1 MTSPVDENAMADETE
16 RVSVGGDSL
25 SADEL
30 FELARNKT
38 KEGRESLFAMVSD
51 LFFDEDRVLSD
62 RERALM
68 GEILRRLVHAVEM
81 SVRRNLSMRMAER
94 TDAPHDLIVDLA
106 NDDIEV
112 AHPILLRS
120 DVLQDADLIEVIR
133 HRTMEHQLSVA
144 ARRSV
149 SEEVAEVLVDTG
161 NEDVIA
167 TLLHNNGAGLSREV
181 MEYLVG
187 ESKRVDRYQ
196 NPLVQRSDLP
206 PDLAQRMYWWVTA
219 ALRKHIVENFTIDA
233 TDLDAALD
241 EATEG
246 ALKKEA
252 KAVEKPDEAESLID
266 RLVDLG
272 ELTPGLLVRSLGQG
286 EVALFETGLARLA
299 GLRRQL
305 VRRIL
310 YEPGGEGLA
319 ILCRALGIE
328 REMFANIY
336 QLSRK
341 AKDIKNTPDPKEIDE
356 VLKFFDKTKQWDAA
370 KVLKRWQRS
379 SDYLYALKKL
389 DGEV

>member
-1 MTSPVDENAMADETE
+1 MTSPVDENAMVDETE
-16 RVSVGGDSL
+16 RLSVGGNSL

-38 KEGRESLFAMVSD
+38 NEGRESLFAMVSD
-51 LFFDEDRVLSD
+51 LFFNEDRVLSD

-120 DVLQDADLIEVIR
+120 DVLQDTDLIEVIR

-149 SEEVAEVLVDTG
+149 SEDVAEALVDTG

-181 MEYLVG
+181 MKYLVG

-196 NPLVQRSDLP
+196 NPLVQRCDLP

-219 ALRKHIVENFTIDA
+219 ALRKHIVGNFTIDA
-233 TDLDAALD
+233 NDLDVALD
-241 EATEG
+241 EATDG

-252 KAVEKPDEAESLID
+252 KAVEKPDEAEALVD

-272 ELTPGLLVRSLGQG
+272 ELTPGLLVRSMGQG

-328 REMFANIY
+328 REVFSNIFH
-336 QLSRK
+336 LSRK
-341 AKDIKNTPDPKEIDE
+341 AKDVKDTPDSKEIE
-356 VLKFFDKTKQWDAA
+356 NVLSFFDKTKQWDAA

-389 DGEV
+389 DGEA

>member
-1 MTSPVDENAMADETE
+1 VTSPVDENAMADETE
-16 RVSVGGDSL
+16 QLSVGGDSL

-112 AHPILLRS
+112 AHAILLRS
-120 DVLQDADLIEVIR
+120 DVLQDTDLIEVIR

-149 SEEVAEVLVDTG
+149 SEDVAEALVDTG

-196 NPLVQRSDLP
+196 NPLVQRGDLP

-219 ALRKHIVENFTIDA
+219 ALRKHIVENFSIDA

-328 REMFANIY
+328 REMFSNIY

-341 AKDIKNTPDPKEIDE
+341 AKDVKNLPDSKEIE
-356 VLKFFDKTKQWDAA
+356 NVLKFFDKTKQWDAA

-389 DGEV
+389 DGEA

>member
-1 MTSPVDENAMADETE
+1 M
-16 RVSVGGDSL
+16 

-51 LFFDEDRVLSD
+51 LFFNEDRVLSD

-94 TDAPHDLIVDLA
+94 ADAPHDLIVDLA

-120 DVLQDADLIEVIR
+120 DVLQDTDLIEVIR

-149 SEEVAEVLVDTG
+149 SEDVAEALVDTG

-196 NPLVQRSDLP
+196 NPLVQRGDLP

-233 TDLDAALD
+233 NDLDVALD
-241 EATEG
+241 EATDG

-252 KAVEKPDEAESLID
+252 KAVEKPDEAEALVD

-272 ELTPGLLVRSLGQG
+272 ELTPGLLVRSMGQG

-299 GLRRQL
+299 ELRRQL

-328 REMFANIY
+328 REVFSNIFH
-336 QLSRK
+336 LSRK
-341 AKDIKNTPDPKEIDE
+341 AKDVKDTPDGS
-356 VLKFFDKTKQWDAA
+356 AA
-370 KVLKRWQRS
+370 PRRSKMCCRS
-379 SDYLYALKKL
+379 SIRPSN
-389 DGEV
+389 GTPPRS

>member
-1 MTSPVDENAMADETE
+1 MTSPVDENAMVDETE
-16 RVSVGGDSL
+16 RLSVGGNSL

-51 LFFDEDRVLSD
+51 LFFNEDRVLSD

-120 DVLQDADLIEVIR
+120 DVLQDTDLIEVIR

-149 SEEVAEVLVDTG
+149 SEDVAEALVDTG

-196 NPLVQRSDLP
+196 NPLVQRGDLP

-233 TDLDAALD
+233 NDLDVALD
-241 EATEG
+241 EATDG

-252 KAVEKPDEAESLID
+252 KAVEKPDEAEALVD

-272 ELTPGLLVRSLGQG
+272 ELTPGLLVRSMGQG
-286 EVALFETGLARLA
+286 EVALFETGRARLA

-328 REMFANIY
+328 REVFSNIFH
-336 QLSRK
+336 LSRK
-341 AKDIKNTPDPKEIDE
+341 AKDVKDTPDSKEIE
-356 VLKFFDKTKQWDAA
+356 NVLSFFDKTKQWDAA

-389 DGEV
+389 DGEA

>member
-1 MTSPVDENAMADETE
+1 MTSPVDENAMVDETE
-16 RVSVGGDSL
+16 RLSVGGNSL

-51 LFFDEDRVLSD
+51 LFFNEDRVLSD

-94 TDAPHDLIVDLA
+94 IDAPHDLIVDLA

-120 DVLQDADLIEVIR
+120 DVLQDTDLIEVIR

-149 SEEVAEVLVDTG
+149 SEDVAEALVDTG

-196 NPLVQRSDLP
+196 NPLVQRGDLP

-233 TDLDAALD
+233 NDLDFALD
-241 EATEG
+241 EATDG

-252 KAVEKPDEAESLID
+252 KAVEKPDEAEALVD

-272 ELTPGLLVRSLGQG
+272 ELTPGLLVRSMGQG

-299 GLRRQL
+299 ELRRQL

-328 REMFANIY
+328 REVFSNIFH
-336 QLSRK
+336 LSRK
-341 AKDIKNTPDPKEIDE
+341 AKDVKDTPDSKEIE
-356 VLKFFDKTKQWDAA
+356 NVLSFFDKTKQWDAA

-389 DGEV
+389 DGEA

>member
-1 MTSPVDENAMADETE
+1 MTGTVDDTAMAGADERLE
-16 RVSVGGDSL
+16 VGGESL

-30 FELARNKT
+30 FDLARTKT
-38 KEGRESLFAMVSD
+38 KESRESLFVTVSD
-51 LFFDEDRVLSD
+51 LFFNQDRVLSD

-68 GEILRRLVHAVEM
+68 GEMLRRLIHEVEM
-81 SVRRNLSMRMAER
+81 TVRRNLSMRMSGR
-94 TDAPHDLIVDLA
+94 SDAPHDLVVDLA
-106 NDDIEV
+106 NDDFEV
-112 AHPILLRS
+112 AHPILLS
-120 DVLQDADLIEVIR
+120 CDVLQDADLIEVIR

-144 ARRSV
+144 ARKTV
-149 SEEVAEVLVDTG
+149 SKAVTEALVETG

-167 TLLHNNGAGLSREV
+167 TLLQNNGAGISREV

-196 NPLVQRSDLP
+196 NPLVQRGDLP
-206 PDLAQRMYWWVTA
+206 PDLAQRMYWWVSA
-219 ALRKHIVENFTIDA
+219 ALRKHIVENFAID
-233 TDLDAALD
+233 TNELD
-241 EATEG
+241 EA
-246 ALKKEA
+246 L
-252 KAVEKPDEAESLID
+252 DEAESLVD

-272 ELTPGLLVRSLGQG
+272 ELTPPLLVKSLGQG
-286 EVALFETGLARLA
+286 EVALFETDLARLS

-328 REMFANIY
+328 RDMFSTIFD
-336 QLSRK
+336 LSRK
-341 AKDIKNTPDPKEIDE
+341 AKDVKGAVESKELE
-356 VLKFFDKTKQWDAA
+356 SVLGFFDKTKQWDAA

-379 SDYLYALKKL
+379 SNYLYALKKL

>member
-1 MTSPVDENAMADETE
+1 MTGTVDDTAMAGADERLE
-16 RVSVGGDSL
+16 VGGESL

-30 FELARNKT
+30 FDLARTKT
-38 KEGRESLFAMVSD
+38 KESRESLFVTVSD
-51 LFFDEDRVLSD
+51 LFFNQDRVLSD

-68 GEILRRLVHAVEM
+68 GEMLRRLIHEVEM
-81 SVRRNLSMRMAER
+81 TVRRNLSMRMSGR
-94 TDAPHDLIVDLA
+94 SDAPHDLVVDLA
-106 NDDIEV
+106 NDDFEV
-112 AHPILLRS
+112 AHPILLS
-120 DVLQDADLIEVIR
+120 CDVLQDADLIEVIR

-144 ARRSV
+144 ARKTV
-149 SEEVAEVLVDTG
+149 SKAVTEALVETG

-167 TLLHNNGAGLSREV
+167 TLLQNNGAGVSREV

-196 NPLVQRSDLP
+196 NPLVQRGDLP
-206 PDLAQRMYWWVTA
+206 PDLAQRMYWWVSA
-219 ALRKHIVENFTIDA
+219 ALRKHIVENFAID
-233 TDLDAALD
+233 TNELD
-241 EATEG
+241 EA
-246 ALKKEA
+246 L
-252 KAVEKPDEAESLID
+252 DEAESLVD

-272 ELTPGLLVRSLGQG
+272 ELTPPLLVKSLGQG
-286 EVALFETGLARLA
+286 EVALFETDLARLS

-328 REMFANIY
+328 RDMFSTIFD
-336 QLSRK
+336 LSRK
-341 AKDIKNTPDPKEIDE
+341 AKDVKGAVESKELE
-356 VLKFFDKTKQWDAA
+356 SVLGFFDKTKQWDAA

-379 SDYLYALKKL
+379 SNYLYALKKL